1 MEQNTYIGTQ
11 QRVALYE
18 FTPAANSREL
28 IVFVHGFMGFMDWGA
43 WHLVRDYFNA
53 ARYDFCR
60 FNLSHNGTS
69 VDHPTE
75 FVDLEAFGQNTYSF
89 EIEDTRCLIGHL
101 ETTHKTWERIHLI
114 GHSRG
119 GGTALLTSQQW
130 NFKSALGKVCTWA
143 GICDIERRFPSGAEL
158 QEWEKSGVRLVKN
171 GRTHQ
176 NLPQQYGLY
185 TDFLANRAKLDI
197 LNAAKLIAHQLHVFH
212 GDKDLAVPLSEAYEL
227 VAASGTQVTEIK
239 DADHVFGATHPWDEQ
254 QMPVQLLELCS
265 LTLEKIRHKKSQ

>member
-1 MEQNTYIGTQ
+1 MEQNTYLGAQ

-18 FTPAANSREL
+18 FTPAANSKEL
-28 IVFVHGFMGFMDWGA
+28 IVFVHGFMGFMNWGA

-53 ARYDFCR
+53 AGYDFCR

-89 EIEDTRCLIGHL
+89 EIEDTRCLISHL

-119 GGTALLTSQQW
+119 GGTALLTSQKW
-130 NFKSALGKVCTWA
+130 NFQSALGKVCAWA
-143 GICDIERRFPSGAEL
+143 GICDIERRFPGGAEL

-227 VAASGTQVTEIK
+227 AAASGTQVTEIK

>member
-1 MEQNTYIGTQ
+1 MEQNTYLGAQ

-18 FTPAANSREL
+18 FTPAANSKEL
-28 IVFVHGFMGFMDWGA
+28 IVFVHGFMGFMNWGA

-53 ARYDFCR
+53 ASYDFCR

-89 EIEDTRCLIGHL
+89 EIEDTRCLISHL

-119 GGTALLTSQQW
+119 GGTALLTSQKW
-130 NFKSALGKVCTWA
+130 NFQSALGKVFTWA
-143 GICDIERRFPSGAEL
+143 GICDIERRFPGGAEL
-158 QEWEKSGVRLVKN
+158 KEWEKSGVRLVKN

-227 VAASGTQVTEIK
+227 AAASGTQVTEIK

>member
-53 ARYDFCR
+53 AGYDFCR

-143 GICDIERRFPSGAEL
+143 GICDIERRFPGGAEL

-227 VAASGTQVTEIK
+227 AAASGTQVTEIK

-254 QMPVQLLELCS
+254 QMPVQLQELCS

>member
-1 MEQNTYIGTQ
+1 MEQNTYIGAQ

-18 FTPAANSREL
+18 FTPAVNSREL

-53 ARYDFCR
+53 AGYDFCR

-119 GGTALLTSQQW
+119 GGTALLTSQKW
-130 NFKSALGKVCTWA
+130 NFQSALGKVCTWA

-197 LNAAKLIAHQLHVFH
+197 LNAAKLIAHKIHVFH

-227 VAASGTQVTEIK
+227 AAASGTQVTEIK